1 MFFFYQLINYILI
14 FISPVIILVRILRKK
29 EHIFRFLE
37 KFTVFT
43 KKNTHGNIIWFHGA
57 SVGEIMSIIP
67 LIEKY
72 EKRKD
77 ISKILVTSQTLS
89 SSLILKKFNFKKTVH
104 QFYPL
109 DINLFSKR
117 FLNYW
122 NPKIAIFIDSE
133 IWPAMFFQIK
143 RKSIPLILLNARI
156 TNKSFKNWSKFIFFA
171 KKIFQKIDMAYPQNY
186 ETYKY
191 LKKLGPKK
199 IKFIGN
205 IKFAESESEKKI
217 NLASRLLKK
226 MQKRKVWCASST
238 HETEEIICGKTH
250 IKVRKKIKNLLT
262 IIIPR
267 HIHRVPKILEDLKN
281 LGLNV
286 CCHDSKKN
294 ISKSTDIYLVNTYGE
309 TKKFYKISETVLLG
323 GSFINRGGQNPI
335 EPARYGN
342 KIIHGPHIKNFREVY
357 SYLSKHKISSQ
368 VNDYQKLQKKLSILL
383 KRKKLKNT
391 SSKKLKIIG
400 HKILYE
406 YLNNINKILKYEL

>member
-1 MFFFYQLINYILI
+1 M
-14 FISPVIILVRILRKK
+14 K
-29 EHIFRFLE
+29 
-37 KFTVFT
+37 
-43 KKNTHGNIIWFHGA
+43 
-57 SVGEIMSIIP
+57 
-67 LIEKY
+67 
-72 EKRKD
+72 
-77 ISKILVTSQTLS
+77 
-89 SSLILKKFNFKKTVH
+89 
-104 QFYPL
+104 
-109 DINLFSKR
+109 
-117 FLNYW
+117 
-122 NPKIAIFIDSE
+122 
-133 IWPAMFFQIK
+133 
-143 RKSIPLILLNARI
+143 
-156 TNKSFKNWSKFIFFA
+156 
-171 KKIFQKIDMAYPQNY
+171 
-186 ETYKY
+186 
-191 LKKLGPKK
+191 
-199 IKFIGN
+199 
-205 IKFAESESEKKI
+205 KKI
-217 NLASRLLKK
+217 NLDSRLLKK
-226 MQKRKVWCASST
+226 IQKRKVWCASST

-267 HIHRVPKILEDLKN
+267 HIQRVPKILEDLKN

-342 KIIHGPHIKNFREVY
+342 KIIHGPYIKNFREVY
-357 SYLSKHKISSQ
+357 SYLSKLRISSQ
-368 VNDYQKLQKKLSILL
+368 VNDYQKLQKKLGILL